1 MWEITQQVI
10 IGFIQF
16 VPVFLVIYI
25 LVGMI
30 RGGR

>member
-1 MWEITQQVI
+1 MWDIVQEVI
-10 IGFIQF
+10 LSFIEF

-25 LVGMI
+25 VVGMI

>member
-1 MWEITQQVI
+1 MWEIVQQVI
-10 IGFIQF
+10 LDFIQF

-25 LVGMI
+25 VVGMI